1 MREPVITIVR
11 QDGRGDE
18 NPRFA
23 IDGTTWR
30 LERDGLENF
39 DGMEHTVS
47 TGEYA
52 QYDGDY
58 LLAERSPSIDRTIQ
72 AAAVGDVASLRSQA
86 ERFFVPGHEYEV
98 HVEAEGR
105 RRFSRGRQYA
115 FRLTVDNRR
124 RVQRLTWTFL
134 ALDPMW
140 LSEDESRFD
149 IAEAVP
155 MLAFPFVSFAR
166 AVGPVPQAR
175 EGAAESG
182 EVPNVGGIDPECH
195 MAGLV
200 VGKVQRRIDLTNDG
214 DATCYPRFD
223 VSATGSVRN
232 PLITVSDEGGSVVC
246 SIGVEVDL
254 KAGDELVIDF
264 SSRPTTVE
272 LNGGNVSHLVTSGST
287 LAAGIGIGDYA
298 VEWTAESGDA
308 AIQIRPSIRERYTV
322 I

>member
-1 MREPVITIVR
+1 MRAPVITIVR
-11 QDGRGDE
+11 QDGRGSD

-23 IDGTTWR
+23 IDGVTWG
-30 LERDGLENF
+30 LEREGLENF

-72 AAAVGDVASLRSQA
+72 AAAVGDIAALRSQA
-86 ERFFVPGHEYEV
+86 ERFFVPGREYEV

-105 RRFSRGRQYA
+105 KRFSRGRQYA

-140 LSEDESRFD
+140 LSEEENRFD

-175 EGAAESG
+175 DVVAASG
-182 EVPNVGGIDPECH
+182 DVPNVGGIDPECH

-200 VGKVQRRIDLTNDG
+200 VGKVQRRIELSNDG
-214 DATCYPRFD
+214 DAVCYPRFD
-223 VSATGSVRN
+223 VSATGSVTN
-232 PLITVSDEGGSVVC
+232 PLITVTDQSGAVVC
-246 SIGVEVDL
+246 SVGVDVEL
-254 KAGDELVIDF
+254 GPGDELVIDF

-272 LNGGNVSHLVTSGST
+272 LNGENVSHLVAPGST
-287 LAAGIGIGDYA
+287 LAAGVDIGNYA
-298 VEWTAESGDA
+298 VEWTAASGDA
-308 AIQIRPSIRERYTV
+308 AIQIRPSIRERYTT

>member
-1 MREPVITIVR
+1 MDAPVITIVR
-11 QDGRGDE
+11 QDGRGSD
-18 NPRFA
+18 NPRFS
-23 IDGTTWR
+23 IDGLPWT

-39 DGMEHTVS
+39 DGMEHDVS

-58 LLAERSPSIDRTIQ
+58 LLAERSPSLDRTIQ
-72 AAAVGDVASLRSQA
+72 AAAVGDVAALRSQA
-86 ERFFVPGHEYEV
+86 ERFFVPGREYEV

-140 LSEDESRFD
+140 LSESENRFD

-155 MLAFPFVSFAR
+155 MFSFPFVSFAR
-166 AVGPVPQAR
+166 AVGPLPQVR
-175 EGAAESG
+175 AAAAAG
-182 EVPNVGGIDPECH
+182 EVPNVGGLDPECH
-195 MAGLV
+195 MAGFV
-200 VGKVQRRIDLTNDG
+200 VGKVQRRINLSNDG

-223 VSATGSVRN
+223 ITSTGPVSN
-232 PLITVSDEGGSVVC
+232 PLITVSDEAGSVVC
-246 SIGVEVDL
+246 SIGVNVDL
-254 KAGDELVIDF
+254 DAGDELVIDF
-264 SSRPTTVE
+264 SARPTAIE
-272 LNGGNVSHLVTSGST
+272 LNGENASHLVSAGST
-287 LAAGIGIGDYA
+287 LAAGIDIGDYV
-298 VEWTAESGDA
+298 VEWSAASGDA
-308 AIQIRPSIRERYTV
+308 AMQIKPSIRERYTT

>member
-11 QDGRGDE
+11 QDGRGEE

-23 IDGTTWR
+23 IDGATWR

-72 AAAVGDVASLRSQA
+72 AAAVGDVAALRSQA

-140 LSEDESRFD
+140 LSEEENRFD

-155 MLAFPFVSFAR
+155 MFSFPFVSFTH
-166 AVGPVPQAR
+166 AVGPTPQSRSVEEEA
-175 EGAAESG
+175 G
-182 EVPNVGGIDPECH
+182 EVPNRGGVDPECH
-195 MAGLV
+195 MAGFV
-200 VGKVQRRIDLTNDG
+200 VGKVQRRIDLSNDG
-214 DATCYPRFD
+214 DAVCYPRFD
-223 VSATGSVRN
+223 VSATGPVVN
-232 PLITVSDEGGSVVC
+232 PLIEVADTSGSVVC
-246 SIGVEVDL
+246 SIGVEVEL
-254 KAGDELVIDF
+254 EAGDELVVDF
-264 SSRPTTVE
+264 STRPTKVE
-272 LNGGNVSHLVTSGST
+272 LNGENASHLVTQGST

-298 VEWTAESGDA
+298 VEWSAESGDA
-308 AIQIRPSIRERYTV
+308 AIQIRPSIRERYTT

>member
-11 QDGRGDE
+11 QDGRGAD

-23 IDGTTWR
+23 IDGLPWS

-58 LLAERSPSIDRTIQ
+58 LLAERSPSLDRTIQ
-72 AAAVGDVASLRSQA
+72 AAAVGDIAALRSQA
-86 ERFFVPGHEYEV
+86 ERFFVPGREYEV

-140 LSEDESRFD
+140 LSEEENRFD
-149 IAEAVP
+149 IAEAEP
-155 MLAFPFVSFAR
+155 MFAFPYVSFAG
-166 AVGPVPQAR
+166 AIGPVPETR
-175 EGAAESG
+175 SAAAAGE
-182 EVPNVGGIDPECH
+182 EVPNTGGIDPECH
-195 MAGLV
+195 MAGFV
-200 VGKVQRRIDLTNDG
+200 VGKVRRRINLANGG
-214 DATCYPRFD
+214 DAVCYPRFD
-223 VSATGSVRN
+223 ISATGRVVD
-232 PLITVSDEGGSVVC
+232 PLITVLDESGAAVC
-246 SIGVEVDL
+246 SIGVDVEL
-254 KAGDELVIDF
+254 ESGDELVIDF
-264 SSRPTTVE
+264 SARPTAVE
-272 LNGGNVSHLVTSGST
+272 LNGQNVSHHVAPGST
-287 LAAGIGIGDYA
+287 
-298 VEWTAESGDA
+298 
-308 AIQIRPSIRERYTV
+308 RPARRANPH
-322 I
+322 

>member
-11 QDGRGDE
+11 QDGRGAD
-18 NPRFA
+18 NPRFS
-23 IDGTTWR
+23 IDGLTWR

-58 LLAERSPSIDRTIQ
+58 LLSERSPSIDRTIQ
-72 AAAVGDVASLRSQA
+72 AAAVGDIAALRSQA
-86 ERFFVPGHEYEV
+86 ERFFVPGREYEV

-140 LSEDESRFD
+140 LSESENRFD

-155 MLAFPFVSFAR
+155 MLSFPFVSFAR
-166 AVGPVPQAR
+166 AVGPVPQTR
-175 EGAAESG
+175 AAALAG
-182 EVPNVGGIDPECH
+182 EVPNEGGIDPECH

-200 VGKVQRRIDLTNDG
+200 VGKVQRRIYLTNDG
-214 DATCYPRFD
+214 DAVCYPRFD
-223 VSATGSVRN
+223 ISATGAVVN
-232 PLITVSDEGGSVVC
+232 PLVTVVDGGGSVAC
-246 SIGVEVDL
+246 SIGVEVEL
-254 KAGDELVIDF
+254 GAGDELVIDF

-272 LNGGNVSHLVTSGST
+272 LNGQNVSHLVTSGST
-287 LAAGIGIGDYA
+287 LAAGVDIGDYV
-298 VEWTAESGDA
+298 VEWSAQSGDA
-308 AIQIRPSIRERYTV
+308 AIQIRPSIRERYTT

>member
-11 QDGRGDE
+11 QDGRGSD

-23 IDGTTWR
+23 IDGLTWR

-72 AAAVGDVASLRSQA
+72 AAAVGDIAALRSQA
-86 ERFFVPGHEYEV
+86 ERFFVPGREYEV

-140 LSEDESRFD
+140 LSESENRFD

-166 AVGPVPQAR
+166 AVGPVPQTRA
-175 EGAAESG
+175 GAVAG
-182 EVPNVGGIDPECH
+182 EVPNEGGVDPECH
-195 MAGLV
+195 MAGFV
-200 VGKVQRRIDLTNDG
+200 VGKVQRRINLSNDG
-214 DATCYPRFD
+214 DAVCYPRFD
-223 VSATGSVRN
+223 VTATGSVRN
-232 PLITVSDEGGSVVC
+232 PLITVSDGIGSVVC
-246 SIGVEVDL
+246 SIGVEVELD
-254 KAGDELVIDF
+254 AGDELVIDF

-272 LNGGNVSHLVTSGST
+272 LNGQNVSHLVTSGST
-287 LAAGIGIGDYA
+287 LAAGVDIGDYV
-298 VEWTAESGDA
+298 VEWSAESGDA
-308 AIQIRPSIRERYTV
+308 AIQIRPSIRERYTT

>member
-11 QDGRGDE
+11 QDGRGSD

-23 IDGTTWR
+23 IDGLTWR

-72 AAAVGDVASLRSQA
+72 AAAVGDVAALRSQA
-86 ERFFVPGHEYEV
+86 ERFFVPGREYEV

-115 FRLTVDNRR
+115 FRLMVDNRR

-140 LSEDESRFD
+140 LSESENRFD

-155 MLAFPFVSFAR
+155 MFAFPYVSFAR

-175 EGAAESG
+175 AAAASG

-200 VGKVQRRIDLTNDG
+200 VGKVQRRIYLSNDG
-214 DATCYPRFD
+214 DAVCYPRFD
-223 VSATGSVRN
+223 ISATGTVVN
-232 PLITVSDEGGSVVC
+232 PLITVVDEGGYVAC
-246 SIGVEVDL
+246 SIGVEVELD
-254 KAGDELVIDF
+254 AGDELVIDF
-264 SSRPTTVE
+264 SARPTSIT
-272 LNGGNVSHLVTSGST
+272 LNGENVSHLVTSGST
-287 LAAGIGIGDYA
+287 LAAGVDIGDYV
-298 VEWTAESGDA
+298 VEWSAESGDA
-308 AIQIRPSIRERYTV
+308 AIQIRPSIMERYTT

>member
-11 QDGRGDE
+11 QDGRGSD

-23 IDGTTWR
+23 IDGHTWR

-58 LLAERSPSIDRTIQ
+58 LLSERSPSIDRTIQ
-72 AAAVGDVASLRSQA
+72 AAAVGDIAALRSQA
-86 ERFFVPGHEYEV
+86 ERFFVPGREYEV

-140 LSEDESRFD
+140 LSEEENRFD
-149 IAEAVP
+149 IAEAIP
-155 MLAFPFVSFAR
+155 MLAFPYVSFAR

-175 EGAAESG
+175 VASLAGG
-182 EVPNVGGIDPECH
+182 VPNEGGVDPECH
-195 MAGLV
+195 MAGFV
-200 VGKVQRRIDLTNDG
+200 VGKVQRKINLSNDG
-214 DATCYPRFD
+214 DAVCYPRFD

-232 PLITVSDEGGSVVC
+232 PLITVSDETGSVVC
-246 SIGVEVDL
+246 SIGVEVELD
-254 KAGDELVIDF
+254 AGDELVIDF

-272 LNGGNVSHLVTSGST
+272 LNGENVSHLVTSGST
-287 LAAGIGIGDYA
+287 LAAGVDIGDYV
-298 VEWTAESGDA
+298 VEWSAESGDA
-308 AIQIRPSIRERYTV
+308 AIQIRPSIRERYTT

>member
-11 QDGRGDE
+11 QDGRGDD

-23 IDGTTWR
+23 IDGITWR

-72 AAAVGDVASLRSQA
+72 AAAVGDVAALRSQA
-86 ERFFVPGHEYEV
+86 ERFFVPGREYEV

-115 FRLTVDNRR
+115 FRLAVDNRR

-134 ALDPMW
+134 SLDPMW
-140 LSEDESRFD
+140 LSESENRFD
-149 IAEAVP
+149 IAEAARTF
-155 MLAFPFVSFAR
+155 AFPFVSFAR

-175 EGAAESG
+175 EADALSG
-182 EVPNVGGIDPECH
+182 GVPNVGGVDPECH
-195 MAGLV
+195 MAGFV
-200 VGKVQRRIDLTNDG
+200 AGKVQRRIDLSNDG
-214 DATCYPRFD
+214 DAVCYPRFD
-223 VSATGSVRN
+223 ISATGTVVN
-232 PLITVSDEGGSVVC
+232 PLITVADEGGSVVC
-246 SIGVEVDL
+246 SIGVEVEL
-254 KAGDELVIDF
+254 GPGDELVVDF
-264 SSRPTTVE
+264 SARPTTIE
-272 LNGGNVSHLVTSGST
+272 LNGENVSHLVTPGST
-287 LAAGIGIGDYA
+287 LAAGIDIGDYA

-308 AIQIRPSIRERYTV
+308 AIQIRPSIRERYTT